1 MKKLLLSTLLFIT
14 IVCLNSCGVTKF
26 VGYYASAD
34 DDKSGK
40 LEGQVFQTD
49 DTSYRIGT
57 LPSTWKRN
65 NVEGG
70 DLAFNNSAINATLTV
85 NSTCNEK
92 KKNYS
97 LRALSE
103 SLLIGINGK
112 EALERKEITVD
123 GQQAL
128 RTIYTGS
135 LNNVPIQIATV
146 VLRKDICIY
155 DFTYASS
162 PQNFDLGIVDFD
174 NFVSQ
179 FKAL

>member
-1 MKKLLLSTLLFIT
+1 MNRLSIYSLLLISI
-14 IVCLNSCGVTKF
+14 IGLNSCGVTKF
-26 VGYYASAD
+26 IGYYASAD
-34 DDKSGK
+34 DDKSGS
-40 LEGQVFQTD
+40 LNGQVFQTD

-57 LPSTWKRN
+57 LPALWERSK
-65 NVEGG
+65 VDGG
-70 DLAFNNSAINATLTV
+70 DLVFTNPQINATMTL

-103 SLLIGINGK
+103 SLLIGIKGK

-123 GQQAL
+123 GQPAL

-135 LNNVPIQIATV
+135 MNNVPIQIATV
-146 VLRKDICIY
+146 VLKKDICIY

-162 PQNFDLGIVDFD
+162 PQNFDLGIADFD